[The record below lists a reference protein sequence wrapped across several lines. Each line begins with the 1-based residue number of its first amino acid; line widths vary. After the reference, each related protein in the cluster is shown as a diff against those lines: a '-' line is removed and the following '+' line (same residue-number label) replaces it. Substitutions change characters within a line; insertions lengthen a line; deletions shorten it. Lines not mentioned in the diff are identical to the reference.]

1 MNSHRLSN
9 IRSILIVLSVA
20 LFGTLIPGIVFYIT
34 EHFAT
39 AFVLGVD
46 NSLAFM
52 VLILVFTAFMKG
64 GNKRFLIQYALP
76 FSFGIFLQV
85 WFVFT
90 SREILFALVVVLIAF
105 VETQI
110 HKFDKHSAGN
120 RQDG

>member
-1 MNSHRLSN
+1 MSSRRLGN
-9 IRSILIVLSVA
+9 IRSILIVLSIA

-34 EHFAT
+34 EHIAK
-39 AFVLGVD
+39 AFVLGVND
-46 NSLAFM
+46 SLVFM
-52 VLILVFTAFMKG
+52 ILILVFTVFMKG

-85 WFVFT
+85 WFLFT
-90 SREILFALVVVLIAF
+90 PREILFALVVVLMAF

-110 HKFDKHSAGN
+110 HKFDQRNGGI